1 MAAPCSGLDPVPDPL
16 AGALPLRRVVVTV
29 GTDVHP
35 FDRLVRWADLWALDH
50 PDAEVLVQYGT
61 SRPPRWAT
69 GRVSLPRQDL
79 LDAFAA
85 ADVVVA
91 SCGPGA
97 VMDARSVGR
106 RPVVVARRQEL
117 GEIVDGHQ
125 HRFAAHLDRT
135 GLALAVDD
143 QDALRAVLDGADRTR
158 FHLPHHEVGRP
169 ADGSG
174 RDRVGALVDRLVWTT

>member
-1 MAAPCSGLDPVPDPL
+1 MAALPVP
-16 AGALPLRRVVVTV
+16 GPLRSVVVTV

-50 PDAEVLVQYGT
+50 PDTEVLVQYGS

-69 GRVSLPRQDL
+69 GRPALPRQEL
-79 LDAFAA
+79 LEAFAE

-106 RPVVVARRQEL
+106 RPVVVARRQDL

-125 HRFAAHLDRT
+125 QRFAAHLEET
-135 GLALAVDD
+135 GLALSVADE
-143 QDALRAVLDGADRTR
+143 AGLRDLLDVADRSR
-158 FHLPHHEVGRP
+158 FLLPPHQVGRA

-174 RDRVGALVDRLVWTT
+174 RARVGALVDRLVWTT

>member
-1 MAAPCSGLDPVPDPL
+1 M
-16 AGALPLRRVVVTV
+16 RRTTGPGFVVVTV

-35 FDRLVRWADLWALDH
+35 FDRLVRWADQWALDH
-50 PDAEVLVQYGT
+50 PDVEVLVQYGT
-61 SRPPRWAT
+61 SRPPHWAT
-69 GRVSLPRQDL
+69 GRPTLPRAEL

-97 VMDARSVGR
+97 VMDARRAGR
-106 RPVVVARRQEL
+106 RPIVVARRRDL

-125 HRFAAHLDRT
+125 ADFAAHLDRA
-135 GLALAVDD
+135 GLAHTVDTEVS
-143 QDALRAVLDGADRTR
+143 LRALLDGSDRDR
-158 FHLPHHEVGRP
+158 FHLPAHERDRP